1 MKILYAIQTTGNG
14 HLARAQSIIP
24 RLKEIADIDIITS
37 GPKNDFLLE
46 EESLFHFNGL
56 TFFYTNTGA
65 VNWLKTIFL
74 NNYFRFIREIISCP
88 IKKYDLIINDF
99 EPVSAWSAKFK
110 NVKCFELTNQYSM
123 GLENIPKPNNYSRVV
138 LNAIKYIIPSN
149 LGYGYHYKK
158 YTDRIFYPIIRDKIR
173 NLAITKNDEI
183 IIYLPTYSPS
193 NLIDVINKL
202 NQDKKWTIFSPE
214 SKSKKVISNVNIEPL
229 SEELFLEKF
238 ASCYG
243 IVCAGGFATTSE
255 AIFLGKPMLVVPV
268 EAQIEQQFNAAALK
282 QEGVTVIDRF
292 SNKNIDHISKWIDSP
307 YVFEIKYEDES
318 KKIVEKLIDDY
329 SNLKKNYHGRQH

>member
-24 RLKEIADIDIITS
+24 RLKGYGDIDIITS
-37 GPKNDFLLE
+37 GPKNEFLLE
-46 EESLFHFNGL
+46 EKPIYHYHGL
-56 TFFYTNTGA
+56 TFFYTDTGA

-74 NNYFRFIREIISCP
+74 NNYIRFIREVILCP
-88 IKKYDLIINDF
+88 VKKYDLIINDF

-110 NVKCFELTNQYSM
+110 NIKCFELTNQYSM
-123 GLENIPKPNNYSRVV
+123 GLKNIPKPNNYSRLV
-138 LNAIKYIIPSN
+138 LHAIKYIIPSN

-158 YTDRIFYPIIRDKIR
+158 YADRIFFPIIRDKVR
-173 NLAITKNDEI
+173 NLVVTNTDEI
-183 IIYLPTYSPS
+183 IIYLPTYSAL
-193 NLIDVINKL
+193 NLIDVINQL
-202 NQDKKWTIFSPE
+202 PQNNKWTIFSPNE
-214 SKSKKVISNVNIEPL
+214 KFNRVISNIDVLPL

-292 SNKNIDHISKWIDSP
+292 SKKNIDHISKWVDSP
-307 YVFEIKYEDES
+307 NILEIKYDDES
-318 KKIVEKLIDDY
+318 KEIVEKLINDY
-329 SNLKKNYHGRQH
+329 SNLE